1 VSTRFRV
8 MPSLRP
14 TVILDEPCSSLHDAV
29 AAFARVFVFKSRG
42 GFLSPPG
49 TVAAELERAL
59 AAASVPPP
67 HVYAA
72 ASFGGF
78 AALAYAS
85 RHPAA
90 LAGLVLVD
98 ASHPDQGEM
107 ALAAIPADAPVTPAV
122 IAFKKYL
129 AGFGPVWTE
138 GCREIAAIGTLGDLP
153 LIVLAAGQPDMPD
166 DLNATTRD
174 ALTRGWHGLQ
184 RKHAAL
190 STRGELR
197 IVPGVGHDLVRLA
210 PGAVLAAIRDLVG
223 R

>member
-1 VSTRFRV
+1 
-8 MPSLRP
+8 
-14 TVILDEPCSSLHDAV
+14 
-29 AAFARVFVFKSRG
+29 VFKPGG
-42 GFLSPPG
+42 GFLATHP
-49 TVAAELERAL
+49 VAAAAELHQAL
-59 AAASVPPP
+59 EARGVAPP
-67 HVYAA
+67 HVLVA

-78 AALAYAS
+78 TALAYAAT
-85 RHPAA
+85 HPVN

-98 ASHPDQGEM
+98 SSHPEQGPV
-107 ALAAIPADAPVTPAV
+107 ALAAIPADAPATPAV

-138 GCREIAAIGTLGDLP
+138 SCAAVARISDLGDVP
-153 LIVLAAGQPDMPD
+153 LIVLAAGQPDMPAE
-166 DLNATTRD
+166 LSAATRD

-210 PGAVLAAIRDLVG
+210 PGAVLAAIRELLG